1 MIGDAHRVSWDI
13 SSRST
18 PVYKARVK
26 TFCLLTIYNYTAA
39 VYKLNASLSFGPLIE
54 DENYTRSP
62 LDIFVSDHDHFFFL
76 TKILLKQLVQ
86 VTAKH

>member
-26 TFCLLTIYNYTAA
+26 TFCLVTIYNYTAA

-54 DENYTRSP
+54 DENSTRSP
-62 LDIFVSDHDHFFFL
+62 LDIYVSDCDHGHLFFL
-76 TKILLKQLVQ
+76 IKINCLINNMYK
-86 VTAKH
+86 